1 MAFNRKNLLCS
12 GDVSGKTADPTKS
25 NLAPA
30 LWTYASTDANTV
42 VRANGYFNDASDLL
56 RIGDIIIYTRFNGA
70 NWNTTTRTPT
80 SVQQFVVLSNTGTVV
95 DLSDGTSIG
104 VNDSD

>member
-1 MAFNRKNLLCS
+1 MAFNRKYLLCS

-30 LWTYASTDANTV
+30 QWTYAGTDANTV
-42 VRANGYFNDASDLL
+42 VRVEGYFNDASDLL
-56 RIGDIIIYTRFNGA
+56 RIGDIITYVRYNGA
-70 NWNTTTRTPT
+70 DWNTTARTVT
-80 SVQQFVVLSNTGTVV
+80 SVQQLVVLSNTGTVV
-95 DLSDGTSIG
+95 DVSDGSSIG